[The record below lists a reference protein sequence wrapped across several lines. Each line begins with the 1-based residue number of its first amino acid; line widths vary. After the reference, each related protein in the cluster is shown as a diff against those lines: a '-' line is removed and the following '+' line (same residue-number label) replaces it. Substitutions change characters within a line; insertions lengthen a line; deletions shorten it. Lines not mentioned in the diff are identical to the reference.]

1 MYTVSYLFLKRRP
14 LSWSQTTYGI
24 FVGIYKFITAAALL
38 TLVPLMKN
46 KFRMHDSLII
56 ILAIISTSLGELFF
70 GLSTKSWM
78 VFCVSCLFCL
88 GLSFNNSVEK
98 KWIEMIVYIT
108 LYNFHLF
115 HFSTFSGNFI
125 WCQDNMHEV
134 IYFNPCW
141 SHGIG

>member
-78 VFCVSCLFCL
+78 VFLCKLPFLFR
-88 GLSFNNSVEK
+88 
-98 KWIEMIVYIT
+98 
-108 LYNFHLF
+108 
-115 HFSTFSGNFI
+115 FI
-125 WCQDNMHEV
+125 
-134 IYFNPCW
+134 F
-141 SHGIG
+141 